1 MSLLKNQQK
10 LIEETEINEELFKN
24 YFKFQKPTAML
35 KYLYNLNDKNKNNE
49 LVNVIK
55 SALSDFKDDIENIS
69 AEEKETE
76 KPYKIVET

>member
-1 MSLLKNQQK
+1 
-10 LIEETEINEELFKN
+10 
-24 YFKFQKPTAML
+24 ML